1 MRFAAEPDGMG
12 TSQALAGQGCVP
24 PGSHPAA
31 ASPPRTKR
39 PRRLPWRSG
48 MILVALCG
56 FLYAFS
62 QMRDTGARFLWGKPR
77 CQRRI
82 RRPRLCRPGSKSP
95 VPRRFSASRRRNLP
109 GQAKRYVA
117 RRHRTGGGRQ
127 DILAY
132 GGSDEQAPLLNLLI
146 YQPGTEALPDSS
158 FYVDLARRA
167 AESGRAIIRA
177 EQPVEMAT
185 RFGEFEVARFD
196 LDRDKASPQGCFGFR
211 FAAPKLRIVGFACGG
226 EGFASAATSKA
237 ALTCLIDEIDLAPTV
252 EDKTLID
259 FFAAHYA
266 LRSANCPGPAIDP
279 AVPVHPAKPL
289 KISEMPPSKR
299 KERARKDNIRFI

>member
-62 QMRDTGARFLWGKPR
+62 QMRDTGARFLLGQAPLPATDPAPPALPAWIEIPSPTE
-77 CQRRI
+77 I
-82 RRPRLCRPGSKSP
+82 FRLETAE
-95 VPRRFSASRRRNLP
+95 FA

-252 EDKTLID
+252 EDKTSHRL
-259 FFAAHYA
+259 FRRA
-266 LRSANCPGPAIDP
+266 LRSPKRQLPRAGDRSGGACAPRQAFENQRNA
-279 AVPVHPAKPL
+279 AKQAQGTSPQ
-289 KISEMPPSKR
+289 R
-299 KERARKDNIRFI
+299 

>member
-12 TSQALAGQGCVP
+12 TSQALAGQGGVP
-24 PGSHPAA
+24 PGSHSAA
-31 ASPPRTKR
+31 ASPLRAKR
-39 PRRLPWRSG
+39 PRRLSRRLPWRSG
-48 MILVALCG
+48 MILVASCG
-56 FLYAFS
+56 LLWAFL
-62 QMRDTGARFLWGKPR
+62 QLRDTDLSGQAPAPAQDPAPPAMPAWVEI
-77 CQRRI
+77 Q
-82 RRPRLCRPGSKSP
+82 SP
-95 VPRRFSASRRRNLP
+95 VEIFRLETAEFA

-167 AESGRAIIRA
+167 AESGRAILYA

-185 RFGEFEVARFD
+185 RFGDFEVARLD
-196 LDRDKASPQGCFGFR
+196 LDRNKASPQGCFGFR
-211 FAAPKLRIVGFACGG
+211 FATPVPKLRIVGFACGG
-226 EGFASAATSKA
+226 EGSGAGTPSKA
-237 ALTCLIDEIDLAPTV
+237 VLTCLIDEIDLAPAV

-259 FFAAHYA
+259 YFAAHYA
-266 LRSANCPGPAIDP
+266 LRSADCPGPAMDP
-279 AVPVHPAKPL
+279 AVPSLPAKLL
-289 KISEMPPSKR
+289 KISEAPPRKR
-299 KERARKDNIRFI
+299 HGASPQR